1 MAGMARRHGTT
12 MDWFG
17 SIDFSNLQ
25 TDVVAAGENIWG
37 YNQPTTLTQPDNTP
51 ISNLLTKFGD
61 NMTGTFGISS
71 WSTTSGSIYQLPSA
85 TQILD
90 VGIDALHAS
99 RWVWIADSSNVD
111 KLARIDNAEFDGQ
124 LLFIE
129 SSDGET
135 PTIFDKDDGT
145 AIADAN
151 IKTLDGNDFVF
162 PSTKTIVMLMYSAG
176 AERVTGEYG
185 VWFMVTNGGTGSSG
199 ATTELDNLGTTSINA
214 DLLPQA
220 SKDLGS
226 SSNKW
231 TETHTTNFYLYS
243 SEHSGA
249 GMSLQKYARI
259 YFGGSEYWIQL
270 YD

>member
-1 MAGMARRHGTT
+1 MAGMARRHQTT

-17 SIDFSNLQ
+17 NVDFSNLQ

-37 YNQPTTLTQPDNTP
+37 YTQPNTLTQPDNTP

-99 RWVWIADSSNVD
+99 RWVWIADSVNVD

-129 SSDGET
+129 STDGET

-176 AERVTGEYG
+176 ADSGDGLWFIVT
-185 VWFMVTNGGTGSSG
+185 GGTG
-199 ATTELDNLGTTSINA
+199 ANTTLSNLGTTSINA

-220 SKDLGS
+220 TKDLGS
-226 SSNKW
+226 SSNRW
-231 TETHTTNFYLYS
+231 TETHTTDFYLYS
-243 SEHSGA
+243 STHSGA
-249 GMSLQKYARI
+249 GASADGYTRI
-259 YFGGSEYWIQL
+259 YVGGNERWIPI
-270 YD
+270 YEI

>member
-37 YNQPTTLTQPDNTP
+37 YNQPDTLTQPDNTP

-176 AERVTGEYG
+176 ADGG
-185 VWFMVTNGGTGSSG
+185 DGLWFMVTAGSGIVSLSADQTWTGEQTFDDIKCDDSS
-199 ATTELDNLGTTSINA
+199 
-214 DLLPQA
+214 A
-220 SKDLGS
+220 S
-226 SSNKW
+226 NQFV
-231 TETHTTNFYLYS
+231 TTTNGDDS
-243 SEHSGA
+243 V
-249 GMSLQKYARI
+249 Q
-259 YFGGSEYWIQL
+259 FGGYFNVKDSGGSTRKIPYLI
-270 YD
+270 

>member
-1 MAGMARRHGTT
+1 MAGMARRHQTT

-25 TDVVAAGENIWG
+25 TDVVAAGDNIWG
-37 YNQPTTLTQPDNTP
+37 YTQPNTLTQPDNTP

-71 WSTTSGSIYQLPSA
+71 WSTTSGSKYQLPSA

-99 RWVWIADSSNVD
+99 RWVWVADSANVD

-129 SSDGET
+129 STDSET
-135 PTIFDKDDGT
+135 PTIFDKDGGT

-151 IKTLDGNDFVF
+151 IKTLDEEDFVF
-162 PSTKTIVMLMYSAG
+162 PDTKTIVMLMYSAG
-176 AERVTGEYG
+176 ADSGDG
-185 VWFMVTNGGTGSSG
+185 LWFMVTGNNTLTDNTWAGANIFSTYVQMNQSSASNQAWG
-199 ATTELDNLGTTSINA
+199 ATSGGYFNVKDSGGVIRRVPY
-214 DLLPQA
+214 LL
-220 SKDLGS
+220 
-226 SSNKW
+226 
-231 TETHTTNFYLYS
+231 
-243 SEHSGA
+243 
-249 GMSLQKYARI
+249 
-259 YFGGSEYWIQL
+259 
-270 YD
+270 